1 MQDGG
6 GGGRREVSLWR
17 ALRYHLGGRRGVVNT
32 ERQIYT
38 RVTEFKS
45 DRFNTVTIRASQ
57 KEQNDKI
64 STLYSICMGSCEC
77 RNSAPIQMNTHGKG
91 DDPYTVMHTT
101 VSTLFLYNC
110 PVDIQCTLM
119 WLYIVPYSGY
129 LSLILRLW
137 SFFDFAYRI
146 F

>member
-1 MQDGG
+1 MKSEGVEEACRMG
-6 GGGRREVSLWR
+6 AEGAGGRSASGVPSAIIWEK
-17 ALRYHLGGRRGVVNT
+17 GEGGVVNT
-32 ERQIYT
+32 EWQIYT

-45 DRFNTVTIRASQ
+45 DQFNTVTLRASQ

-64 STLYSICMGSCEC
+64 STLYSICMRSCEC

-119 WLYIVPYSGY
+119 WI
-129 LSLILRLW
+129 
-137 SFFDFAYRI
+137 
-146 F
+146 